1 MLRYGAG
8 LTGTAAWTLV
18 SVKWSNCG
26 LLNDPIEATV
36 HWVGRDQVLSIPII
50 LYTTLLLRLL
60 SSQSRI
66 KSWLREFKNL
76 AQSFTMS

>member
-36 HWVGRDQVLSIPII
+36 HWVGRDQVLTIPIYYPLHHLVI
-50 LYTTLLLRLL
+50 TTLILT
-60 SSQSRI
+60 
-66 KSWLREFKNL
+66 E
-76 AQSFTMS
+76 